1 MFPRGPQGDSALL
14 HRAFT
19 YNKEALWDSV
29 QSWFKGGPVA
39 TGAIDPAAAS
49 LYTFDAKGGATWRI
63 YDDSTPKEERSRIAW
78 SSFATPAA
86 PDPNTF
92 GYQWNEKW
100 VTQIDSKNGPLVMLP
115 QYYHLMKDNQGKPE
129 WAVVRPAEVPPETGL
144 THVTFDRAARP
155 NTEPYVTP
163 DDPQSCWK
171 KPGPVA
177 GPFQVHPGDGS
188 VVTYYWYRFAD
199 QPALMNADLTDHER
213 EELQTRV
220 ENIHRN
226 WTKERE
232 YLPPP
237 AIGKLA
243 EIDPAMIV
251 TPPKGLEAGY
261 VPIVTRQA
269 AE

>member
-1 MFPRGPQGDSALL
+1 M
-14 HRAFT
+14 
-19 YNKEALWDSV
+19 
-29 QSWFKGGPVA
+29 
-39 TGAIDPAAAS
+39 
-49 LYTFDAKGGATWRI
+49 
-63 YDDSTPKEERSRIAW
+63 
-78 SSFATPAA
+78 
-86 PDPNTF
+86 
-92 GYQWNEKW
+92 
-100 VTQIDSKNGPLVMLP
+100 
-115 QYYHLMKDNQGKPE
+115 
-129 WAVVRPAEVPPETGL
+129 
-144 THVTFDRAARP
+144 
-155 NTEPYVTP
+155 
-163 DDPQSCWK
+163 
-171 KPGPVA
+171 A